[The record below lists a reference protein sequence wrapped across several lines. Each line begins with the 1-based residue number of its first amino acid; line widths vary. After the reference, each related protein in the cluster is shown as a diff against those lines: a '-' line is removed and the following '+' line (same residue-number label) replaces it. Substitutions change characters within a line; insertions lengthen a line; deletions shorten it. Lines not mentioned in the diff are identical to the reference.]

1 MRQIRSISNALA
13 ILAGWA
19 VLILALIVT
28 AEVLSRKL
36 FSYSF
41 QAADEL
47 GGYILAIASVTGFSY
62 ALVARAHTR
71 IDLVWGK
78 LPAPVKSGL
87 NILAYLTLTAFAVY
101 MAWQAWVAF
110 SQSIMLQS
118 RSFTP
123 LRTPLWIP
131 QAMWFAGLAFFA
143 ITCLWTTAAL
153 LAATRRDMKTANTE
167 YGPRSSETIE
177 SEEIDAAVETHKEQE
192 ILS

>member
-1 MRQIRSISNALA
+1 MRQIRAISNALA

-19 VLILALIVT
+19 VLLLALIVT

-47 GGYILAIASVTGFSY
+47 GGYILAIASVTGFSC

-71 IDLVWGK
+71 IDLVLDR
-78 LPAPVKSGL
+78 LPAPLKAAL
-87 NILAYLTLTAFAVY
+87 NILAYLTLTGFAAY
-101 MAWQAWVAF
+101 MAWHAWIAL
-110 SQSIMLQS
+110 SQSISLQS

-131 QAMWFAGLAFFA
+131 QAMWFASLAFFA
-143 ITCLWTTAAL
+143 FSCLWATMTALSAIRRD
-153 LAATRRDMKTANTE
+153 LAAANE
-167 YGPRSSETIE
+167 DFGPRSIE
-177 SEEIDAAVETHKEQE
+177 GAEIEEIDAAVETHIAQE
-192 ILS
+192 KLS